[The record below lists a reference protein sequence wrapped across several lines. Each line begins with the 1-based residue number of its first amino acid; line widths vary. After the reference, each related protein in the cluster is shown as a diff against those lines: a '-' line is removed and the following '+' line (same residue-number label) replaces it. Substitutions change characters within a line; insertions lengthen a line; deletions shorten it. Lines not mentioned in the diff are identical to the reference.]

1 MDKKW
6 YRVITLERNA
16 IHRSLTQG
24 KQSEYKKKLTFQKN
38 IPKKSVNIKIQK
50 KIKPLNDPNALYQQ
64 QQNKKQKVKKS
75 KLLNK

>member
-6 YRVITLERNA
+6 YRAITLERNA

-24 KQSEYKKKLTFQKN
+24 KQSEYKKRLTFQKN
-38 IPKKSVNIKIQK
+38 IPKKSMNIKIQK
-50 KIKPLNDPNALYQQ
+50 KKPLNDPNALYQQ